1 MQKCRGLQR
10 SCTIRRL
17 QMSYSVAVD
26 GSRRAAEGSIGAT
39 QRALA
44 HLQRDL
50 AIQRSCTQGLQRSC
64 RGFQMRCTV
73 AVEGP
78 KGATAYRRLE
88 RSCRGLQR
96 SCRGLYKSCNYGSIE
111 KLQRALEELQR
122 ALDEVL
128 RALGELQWDLELQ
141 RSCRLSL
148 NVTSPNISIRFQ
160 TTRRVVDTSILGF
173 TQENDVWR
181 RVLPYT

>member
-10 SCTIRRL
+10 SCTIRGL

-26 GSRRAAEGSIGAT
+26 GSRRAAEGSIGAVEGASGPVEGSSYLEELYT
-39 QRALA
+39 GALEE
-44 HLQRDL
+44 LQRLPDAL
-50 AIQRSCTQGLQRSC
+50 YR
-64 RGFQMRCTV
+64 V